1 MLYGGSVQAMLTIL
15 RNNKL
20 LLRKKN
26 IFKKERTFLSIKQE
40 YIRAIPGPYHFKHA
54 TKEELKRIREEVLK
68 NRKKDALKEWTWTG
82 IVVLFLVVLS
92 VYIFISIGSYLFP
105 TPTPEINSLTQVQIQ
120 KENQERFTFFVQSGD
135 EWMQNLQYGNAVFQY
150 QNALELYPNRSEI
163 KLKLAE
169 AMTYQCY
176 YDGRDCEKAK
186 AYIHTLQLTIEDSA
200 LLDELKE
207 LLKEK

>member
-1 MLYGGSVQAMLTIL
+1 MSFGGSVQAMLTIL

-26 IFKKERTFLSIKQE
+26 IFKRERTFLSIKQE

-54 TKEELKRIREEVLK
+54 TREELKRIREKVLK

-82 IVVLFLVVLS
+82 TVVLFLVIFSIYLS
-92 VYIFISIGSYLFP
+92 ISIGSYLFP
-105 TPTPEINSLTQVQIQ
+105 TPTLEINPYDQIRIQ
-120 KENQERFTFFVQSGD
+120 EENQERFTFFVQSGD

-186 AYIHTLQLTIEDSA
+186 AYIHTLQLTIEDSE

>member
-1 MLYGGSVQAMLTIL
+1 MSFGGSVQAMQTIL

-26 IFKKERTFLSIKQE
+26 FFKKERTFLSIRQE
-40 YIRAIPGPYHFKHA
+40 YIRAIPGPYHFKQA
-54 TKEELKRIREEVLK
+54 TKEDLKRIREEVIK

-82 IVVLFLVVLS
+82 TVVLFLLAFS
-92 VYIFISIGSYLFP
+92 VYIFISIGNYLFP
-105 TPTPEINSLTQVQIQ
+105 TPTPEINSYDQIQIQ
-120 KENQERFTFFVQSGD
+120 KEKQERFTFFVQSGD
-135 EWMQNLQYGNAVFQY
+135 EWMQDLEYGNAVFQY
-150 QNALELYPNRSEI
+150 QHALELYPNRSEI

-176 YDGRDCEKAK
+176 YDGIDCEKAID
-186 AYIHTLQLTIEDSA
+186 YIHTLQLTIEDSK